1 MYWWIIAVI
10 CLCGA
15 LLIQYICSSKILSMK
30 QDIAVKSLAL
40 REARTEGQR
49 LDEQS
54 LQLKNQKSSLT
65 RSIRR
70 LGNDIRVLVPQMQ
83 EDGLEVPEPSFSMAD
98 LEEDADEQEENA

>member
-1 MYWWIIAVI
+1 MYWWIIAVVCI
-10 CLCGA
+10 CGA
-15 LLIQYICSSKILSMK
+15 LLIQYICSSKILRMK

-70 LGNDIRVLVPQMQ
+70 LGNDIKVLVPQMQ
-83 EDGLEVPEPSFSMAD
+83 EQGLEIPEPTFSMAD
-98 LEEDADEQEENA
+98 LDDDSEEQEQE